1 MKRDSILVVDFGTSN
16 VHVNVV
22 DVRDGQ
28 ILYSRSRKYRM
39 ISPEDG
45 YTEINPRELWHASEQ
60 CVKEVISDMEAVE
73 LHGITFSYFGDNL
86 MLVDSNGEPLTN
98 IILAFD
104 VRGAL
109 EAAEDFPRRFTD
121 EEFIRITGSTCVPF
135 CTGPKI
141 LWFKK

>member
-28 ILYSRSRKYRM
+28 ILYSRSRRYRM

-73 LHGITFSYFGDNL
+73 LHGITFSYFGDNK
-86 MLVDSNGEPLTN
+86 T
-98 IILAFD
+98 
-104 VRGAL
+104 
-109 EAAEDFPRRFTD
+109 
-121 EEFIRITGSTCVPF
+121 
-135 CTGPKI
+135 
-141 LWFKK
+141 